1 MYVSASLY
9 SIDHLFRV
17 EPNVIG
23 CTVLDEEKVACVESE
38 AYVTSTIKMR
48 DVVYDA
54 ELLGQ
59 K

>member
-1 MYVSASLY
+1 MG
-9 SIDHLFRV
+9 R
-17 EPNVIG
+17 
-23 CTVLDEEKVACVESE
+23 TVLDADQVACVEAE
-38 AYVTSTIKMR
+38 TFVTSTIKMF

>member
-1 MYVSASLY
+1 MYYVN
-9 SIDHLFRV
+9 DPLFRV

-23 CTVLDEEKVACVESE
+23 RTVLDEEKVACVESE